1 MATQENINKDSSY
14 WYNKFTTS
22 PSDVRFRIHGKHY
35 RLDKKLLIEKSRKFA
50 MLLKDHKNEELAVPF
65 KNIPGDSTAFELAM
79 KFCQGY
85 EPNLTAVN
93 IVPVICLAF
102 YLEMTKEHCQG
113 NLLDK
118 AFNFF
123 HLKILPHWNES
134 VEAFQTMEH
143 HFEFAIRLGLV
154 DSCLESLLSKA
165 RDNPRLLGEP
175 FKKPTLSDTGA
186 DYRPIVRKKLFSS
199 NQQASEALTLLSLRL
214 YELIVSNMIQNGVQP
229 EYVAASLFR
238 YAEAWATVN
247 ITGEAVVDSKEVIE
261 TVEKLLPDEKI
272 VLPCKLLFEMLR
284 TAIFFHA
291 SPSCR
296 YGFEMRI
303 RKQLNEAV
311 VEDLL
316 TPSQGYAAE
325 VQFDIDCVKRILQN
339 FYAKYTSSETSG
351 LIKVAELI
359 EDYLAKL
366 ADDVNLTKDSFISL
380 CAISVATTIE
390 TKGYS
395 DGVYPAIDIYL
406 DRHNYLTE
414 SEKEEVCQVLDCSR
428 MSEEARIHASQNSR
442 LPLRVVVQAL
452 FVGQL
457 HLRDVITTRVDN
469 SDNGSRKEEI
479 IGSEASEDARIEM
492 DNRVI
497 ELENECDRM
506 KRQIEEGVVKEKK
519 NSKWKALKRKFGCM
533 NDTFVLGIAML
544 HELGAVS
551 ARKVAQIQ
559 ADTVTGS

>member
-22 PSDVRFRIHGKHY
+22 PEDIRFRIHGKHY
-35 RLDKKLLIEKSRKFA
+35 RLDRKLLTAKSLKFA
-50 MLLKDHKNEELAVPF
+50 ILLKDHKNEELAYSF
-65 KNIPGDSTAFELAM
+65 KNIPGDSTTFELAM
-79 KFCQGY
+79 NFCQGY

-93 IVPVICLAF
+93 IFPVICLAF
-102 YLEMTKEHCQG
+102 YLEMTEDHYQG

-143 HFEFAIRLGLV
+143 HHFDFAVRLGLV

-175 FKKPTLSDTGA
+175 FKKPTVGDAGA
-186 DYRPIVRKKLFSS
+186 DYRPIVRKKLFTS
-199 NQQASEALTLLSLRL
+199 NQQPSEVGLTLLSLRL
-214 YELIVSNMIQNGVQP
+214 YELIISKMIQNGVQP
-229 EYVAASLFR
+229 EYVAASLYR
-238 YAEAWATVN
+238 YANTWATVS
-247 ITGEAVVDSKEVIE
+247 ITGEAVMHAKEVIE
-261 TVEKLLPDEKI
+261 TVEKLLPDGEI

-303 RKQLNEAV
+303 GKQLNEAV
-311 VEDLL
+311 AEDLL
-316 TPSQGYAAE
+316 TPSPGYAAE
-325 VQFDIDCVKRILQN
+325 VQFDIDCVKRMLHN
-339 FYAKYTSSETSG
+339 FYANYTSSGTSG

-380 CAISVATTIE
+380 CTISVATTLE
-390 TKGYS
+390 TTRYS
-395 DGVYPAIDIYL
+395 DGVYRAIDIYL

-414 SEKEEVCQVLDCSR
+414 SEKEEVCQGLDCSR

-519 NSKWKALKRKFGCM
+519 NSRWKALKRKFGCM
-533 NDTFVLGIAML
+533 NGSHAYTNCQVKKKAFSRN
-544 HELGAVS
+544 GA
-551 ARKVAQIQ
+551 
-559 ADTVTGS
+559 

>member
-1 MATQENINKDSSY
+1 MATHEIIKDSSY
-14 WYNKFTTS
+14 WYNKFTAS
-22 PSDVRFRIHGKHY
+22 PADVLSRIHGKHY
-35 RLDKKLLIEKSRKFA
+35 RLDR
-50 MLLKDHKNEELAVPF
+50 ELAYSF
-65 KNIPGDSTAFELAM
+65 KNIPGDSTTFELAM
-79 KFCQGY
+79 NFCQGY
-85 EPNLTAVN
+85 EPNLTAAS

-102 YLEMTKEHCQG
+102 FFEMTEDHCQG

-134 VEAFQTMEH
+134 VKAFQTTEH
-143 HFEFAIRLGLV
+143 HFDFAIRLGLV
-154 DSCLESLLSKA
+154 DSCLESLLSKS

-175 FKKPTLSDTGA
+175 FKKPTLSNTGA
-186 DYRPIVRKKLFSS
+186 DYRPIVRKKF
-199 NQQASEALTLLSLRL
+199 LRL
-214 YELIVSNMIQNGVQP
+214 YELIISKMIQNGVQP
-229 EYVAASLFR
+229 DYVAASLFR
-238 YAEAWATVN
+238 YAQ
-247 ITGEAVVDSKEVIE
+247 
-261 TVEKLLPDEKI
+261 KLLPDGEI

-296 YGFEMRI
+296 YGLEMRI
-303 RKQLNEAV
+303 GKQLNEAV
-311 VEDLL
+311 AEDLL
-316 TPSQGYAAE
+316 TPSQ
-325 VQFDIDCVKRILQN
+325 DCVKRILRN
-339 FYAKYTSSETSG
+339 FYANYTSSGTSG

-366 ADDVNLTKDSFISL
+366 AADLTKNSFISL

-395 DGVYPAIDIYL
+395 DG
-406 DRHNYLTE
+406 
-414 SEKEEVCQVLDCSR
+414 KEEVCQGLDCSR

-469 SDNGSRKEEI
+469 SDNGSRKEEMV

-506 KRQIEEGVVKEKK
+506 KRQIEEGV
-519 NSKWKALKRKFGCM
+519 ALKRKFGCM
-533 NDTFVLGIAML
+533 N
-544 HELGAVS
+544 
-551 ARKVAQIQ
+551 
-559 ADTVTGS
+559 GSHVYTNWLLRRRPKAF

>member
-1 MATQENINKDSSY
+1 MATQEIIKDSSY
-14 WYNKFTTS
+14 WYNKFTAS
-22 PSDVRFRIHGKHY
+22 PPDVRFRIHGKHY
-35 RLDKKLLIEKSRKFA
+35 RLDRVKFNTPHFQ
-50 MLLKDHKNEELAVPF
+50 LYPHFFFNWEIKHT
-65 KNIPGDSTAFELAM
+65 GDSTTFELAM
-79 KFCQGY
+79 NFCQGY
-85 EPNLTAVN
+85 EPNLTAAN

-102 YLEMTKEHCQG
+102 FLEMTEDHCQG

-134 VEAFQTMEH
+134 VKAFQTTEH
-143 HFEFAIRLGLV
+143 HFDFAIP
-154 DSCLESLLSKA
+154 

-186 DYRPIVRKKLFSS
+186 DYRPIVRKKLFTS
-199 NQQASEALTLLSLRL
+199 NQQSSEALALLSLRL
-214 YELIVSNMIQNGVQP
+214 YELIISKMIQTGVQP

-238 YAEAWATVN
+238 YAQAWATVN
-247 ITGEAVVDSKEVIE
+247 ITGEAVMHAKEVIE
-261 TVEKLLPDEKI
+261 TVENA
-272 VLPCKLLFEMLR
+272 R
-284 TAIFFHA
+284 TIIFFHA

-296 YGFEMRI
+296 YGLEMRI
-303 RKQLNEAV
+303 GKQLNEAV
-311 VEDLL
+311 AEDLL

-325 VQFDIDCVKRILQN
+325 VEFDIDCVKRILQN
-339 FYAKYTSSETSG
+339 FYANYTSSGTSG

-366 ADDVNLTKDSFISL
+366 AADVNLTKDSL
-380 CAISVATTIE
+380 YPSVPYLWSIPS
-390 TKGYS
+390 YR
-395 DGVYPAIDIYL
+395 YLL

-414 SEKEEVCQVLDCSR
+414 SEKEEVCQGLDCSR

-469 SDNGSRKEEI
+469 SDNGSRKEEMV

-519 NSKWKALKRKFGCM
+519 NSRWKALKRKFGCM
-533 NDTFVLGIAML
+533 N
-544 HELGAVS
+544 
-551 ARKVAQIQ
+551 
-559 ADTVTGS
+559 GSHVYTNCQVKRRP